1 MADPNEPRPGDTEVI
16 LLRKML
22 ARLAGAVGGGSIV
35 IPSGLASEATLTAI
49 RDASVA
55 AANAVVATAAV
66 TAASTAATAAATAE
80 VANVLTATAATTAAS
95 AAATA
100 AATAEVAEVITATAE
115 VTAEA
120 TQASAAASEAAA
132 ASLEDIAA
140 AVPVA
145 NPFFLEGLEGNL
157 NGQIAKSLHI
167 KGKRAGFT
175 APNVLQDVAEFLGPG
190 LTTLP
195 ELNGTENL
203 EVVSNHAQDS
213 AAGTGVR
220 SVRIVYLDTS
230 NSLAQT
236 PPIILNGLTAVP
248 VPPKAKAILWMQG
261 TTGGADG
268 VAAGNIILRVV
279 GGATHEQITAGDNR
293 SFSARFVVPLGFTA
307 YIALWQ
313 NTSIGAATQDA
324 RLRAQVNEFDRTL
337 SNLYVVQ
344 DHAFVGENQGATNQI
359 PWLRFPALCKIKVST
374 VPSAAAPGNRIDT
387 DFSLLL
393 VAD

>member
-1 MADPNEPRPGDTEVI
+1 MADPNEPRPGDTEAI

-22 ARLAGAVGGGSIV
+22 ARLANAVGGGGPVSVTLPPGISTEPTLV
-35 IPSGLASEATLTAI
+35 NVAAATQ
-49 RDASVA
+49 A
-55 AANAVVATAAV
+55 AANASAA
-66 TAASTAATAAATAE
+66 AAATL
-80 VANVLTATAATTAAS
+80 V
-95 AAATA
+95 
-100 AATAEVAEVITATAE
+100 
-115 VTAEA
+115 
-120 TQASAAASEAAA
+120 
-132 ASLEDIAA
+132 DIAV
-140 AVPVA
+140 AVPVS

-157 NGQIAKSLHI
+157 NGQIAKALHI

-175 APNVLQDVAEFLGPG
+175 AVNVLQDVAEFLTPG

-203 EVVSNHAQDS
+203 EVVSSNAQDS

-220 SVRIVYLDTS
+220 SIRIVYLDTS

-236 PPIILNGLTAVP
+236 PPIILNGLTAVALA
-248 VPPKAKAILWMQG
+248 PKAKAILWMQG
-261 TTGGADG
+261 TTGGSSG

-279 GGATHEQITAGDNR
+279 GGVTHEQITAGDNR

-307 YIALWQ
+307 YIARWQ
-313 NTSIGAATQDA
+313 NTSIGSATQDA
-324 RLRAQVNEFDRTL
+324 RLRAQVNEYDRTL
-337 SNLYVVQ
+337 NDLYVVQ
-344 DHAFVGENQGATNQI
+344 DHAFVGVNQGATNEI

-374 VPSAAAPGNRIDT
+374 ISSAVASSNRIDT